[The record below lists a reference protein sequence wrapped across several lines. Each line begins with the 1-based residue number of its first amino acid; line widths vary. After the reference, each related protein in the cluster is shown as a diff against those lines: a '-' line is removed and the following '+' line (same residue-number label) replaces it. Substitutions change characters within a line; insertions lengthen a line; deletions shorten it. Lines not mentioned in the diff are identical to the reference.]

1 MSPVSIFSRFL
12 ILAMI
17 TVSLG
22 LGGCSYIPWIGNDE
36 EEDLAFEEDFP
47 FEEETPS
54 RGRGSSEDDFFAEE
68 RGLGDEGDGFGS
80 LDQAGDA
87 GELKGDVENLQ
98 SQQEALVSK
107 VRELE
112 EVINTMEPKI
122 AATQERLEGSL
133 SAATSQ
139 SEFLEPEVEE
149 LKNQVA
155 ELNAEIERIKSQK
168 RPAPMAKSRTR
179 KAAGSS
185 SKTSQ
190 EYDQALSAYKKGN
203 YDESILLFQ
212 NYALS
217 DPPSSLQDNILFWIG
232 SNYVQLE
239 MYDDAI
245 KQFEAVV
252 DKFPRGN
259 KVHDSRYML
268 GVSYYRKGETSQAI
282 DVLESALK
290 RHPPT
295 EVRGKIMAQLKE
307 IQ

>member
-1 MSPVSIFSRFL
+1 MSPVSVFPRL
-12 ILAMI
+12 LVLVMI

-47 FEEETPS
+47 FEEEAP
-54 RGRGSSEDDFFAEE
+54 GRGSSEDDFFAEE
-68 RGLGDEGDGFGS
+68 KGLGDGFAS

-155 ELNAEIERIKSQK
+155 MLNEEIERIKAQK
-168 RPAPMAKSRTR
+168 SSPAPMTKTRSR
-179 KAAGSS
+179 KAARSS

-217 DPPSSLQDNILFWIG
+217 DPPASLQDNILFWIG

-268 GVSYYRKGETSQAI
+268 GVSYYRKGQTSQAI
-282 DVLESALK
+282 DVLESALR
-290 RHPPT
+290 RHPPV